1 MAHDWKGENMKKFD
15 DIAVKETC
23 DVYTIRI
30 PIEHR
35 YRCAWAKIIV
45 DEKNFILSCISDA
58 GNFSHRWPTEEHRTF
73 KKFLTQ
79 IDSGYL
85 MRAPELDMEATCKS
99 LKTALFENRR
109 YDNITKKQ
117 ARKEYDVIEFHE
129 NYGSEDLLFQA
140 LVDETETFSDD
151 YSWTGD
157 LFVRKHTPGAITF
170 TEIIFPLFQ
179 EALKIEL
186 CD

>member
-1 MAHDWKGENMKKFD
+1 MKKFD

-30 PIEHR
+30 PNEHK

-58 GNFSHRWPTEEHRTF
+58 GNFSHRWPNEEHRTF

-85 MRAPELDMEATCKS
+85 MRKIEPRATEFDVDATCES
-99 LKTALFENRR
+99 LIRALLEYRR
-109 YDNITKKQ
+109 DDNITKEQ
-117 ARKEYDVIEFHE
+117 ARKEYDIIKWHE
-129 NYGSEDLLFQA
+129 DYCSSEDLLFQA
-140 LVDETETFSDD
+140 LVEETETFSDD
-151 YSWTGD
+151 YSWTSD